1 VTPKRTIKVLGV
13 HFEQDLSWNNHASK
27 IKQRA
32 ALTMRKMKFL
42 VKYINLQG
50 MKKIITTH
58 LFGMIYYASVVW
70 LNELTTVRIMNILEG
85 IHYKG
90 LRMAVKDYYYLLSR
104 DRLDQIF
111 NRATPYRWMQYSNA
125 KHAIM
130 MLSQTDGPPMSAFL
144 KSKLYINDRNPNK
157 LSIHD
162 TSRLKVGRHSFH
174 NRLKCLRS
182 VNFDWRNTNPDA
194 LRVNLKGTF
203 FKLFR

>member
-85 IHYKG
+85 IHYK
-90 LRMAVKDYYYLLSR
+90 ASE
-104 DRLDQIF
+104 
-111 NRATPYRWMQYSNA
+111 W
-125 KHAIM
+125 
-130 MLSQTDGPPMSAFL
+130 
-144 KSKLYINDRNPNK
+144 
-157 LSIHD
+157 
-162 TSRLKVGRHSFH
+162 RLK
-174 NRLKCLRS
+174 
-182 VNFDWRNTNPDA
+182 T
-194 LRVNLKGTF
+194 TTTY
-203 FKLFR
+203 